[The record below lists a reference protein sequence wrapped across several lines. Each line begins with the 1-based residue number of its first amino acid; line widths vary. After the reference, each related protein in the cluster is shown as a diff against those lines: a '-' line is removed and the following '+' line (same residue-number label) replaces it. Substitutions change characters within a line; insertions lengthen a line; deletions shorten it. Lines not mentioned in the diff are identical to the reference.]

1 MLNPLSY
8 RGSQANMNPEKMFPI
23 VKIRA
28 NINTC
33 IELVQYLSSVLLMLA
48 SEFIEYRLTLL
59 HSERL
64 KLQRVLA
71 VLSAVGLV
79 GMETTFGRSEC
90 GRVKENGKD

>member
-8 RGSQANMNPEKMFPI
+8 RGSQANMKSEKMFPI

-59 HSERL
+59 HSEQL
-64 KLQRVLA
+64 KLHRVLA

-79 GMETTFGRSEC
+79 G
-90 GRVKENGKD
+90 NGKDFWLF